1 MRGAAKSLR
10 SVLAISAVAALVCVA
25 CGSADS
31 RTPRAAP
38 TFVRGI
44 DNPWFPLK
52 PGATFIYKGV
62 KDGQGGRDVVT
73 VTNRTTRIRGVRC
86 TAVDDRLYL
95 HGRLAERTTDWYAQD
110 ARGNVWYFGEA
121 TAELDKSGRVTSREG
136 SWRAGVDGAQPGI
149 LMPAHPKV
157 GQSFRQEYYKGHAED
172 HFAVVSVSAS
182 VVVPYTAS
190 AHALLTKEWTP
201 LEPDTLDH
209 KVYVR
214 GVGLVREE
222 TIKGGDERWELND
235 ITGQ

>member
-1 MRGAAKSLR
+1 MRGAARSLR

-31 RTPRAAP
+31 RTPRATP
-38 TFVRGI
+38 TFVRGV

-52 PGATFIYKGV
+52 PGTTFIYKGT
-62 KDGQGGRDVVT
+62 KDGQSGRDVVT
-73 VTNRTTRIRGVRC
+73 VTNHTTRIRGVRC
-86 TAVDDRLYL
+86 TAVDDRLSL

-110 ARGNVWYFGEA
+110 AQGNVWYFGEA

-157 GQSFRQEYYKGHAED
+157 GQSFRQEYYEGHAED

-214 GVGLVREE
+214 GIGLVREE

-235 ITGQ
+235 LLHR